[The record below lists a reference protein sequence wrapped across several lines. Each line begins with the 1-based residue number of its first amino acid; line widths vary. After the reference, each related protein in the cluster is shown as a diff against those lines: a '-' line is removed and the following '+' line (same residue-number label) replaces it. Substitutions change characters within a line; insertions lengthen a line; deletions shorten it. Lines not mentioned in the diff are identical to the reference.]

1 MTLTKADIV
10 EDVRDKVRQKKT
22 KKERQQYLFPEFEYD
37 ILPQKRANALV
48 EALFEIMKKAL
59 ERGDRIH
66 LTGFGQFLVRF
77 KWARNGRDPQTG
89 DPIILKSRRVVT
101 FKCSRKLREK
111 LNHLT

>member
-10 EDVRDKVRQKKT
+10 EDVRNKVRQEKT
-22 KKERQQYLFPEFEYD
+22 KKERQQYLFPEFEFD
-37 ILPQKRANALV
+37 MLPQKRANAMV

-59 ERGDRIH
+59 ERGERIH
-66 LTGFGQFLVRF
+66 LKGFGQFLVRF

-101 FKCSRKLREK
+101 FKCSKRLREK
-111 LNHLT
+111 LKHLT